1 MKDCWCCEWVY
12 LQGDFLQ
19 AFVNNLGVELLF
31 LQLAL
36 QLVDSGLQPSLFICQ
51 QRTKTK
57 EMRNK
62 SNSNTIE
69 GQI

>member
-1 MKDCWCCEWVY
+1 MKDGWCCERVY
-12 LQGDFLQ
+12 LQGAFLQ

-57 EMRNK
+57 EMINK
-62 SNSNTIE
+62 SNNNTIE